1 MVDTTALPKDFLA
14 LSKDEHLRFKEWS
27 QDMDRG
33 RWYQRIEAEAEEG
46 MGDFLIFDHVA
57 IELEGELPQL

>member
-1 MVDTTALPKDFLA
+1 
-14 LSKDEHLRFKEWS
+14 
-27 QDMDRG
+27 MDRG